1 MRIQPAT
8 NQRINREYP
17 LSGGPARVHPGQVR
31 HFVPRPQPQ
40 CHRPT
45 RMRIGPNPGAFT
57 SESQENTEDHATP

>member
-17 LSGGPARVHPGQVR
+17 LSGGPARVHPGQNR
-31 HFVPRPQPQ
+31 HAFVPRPQPQ
-40 CHRPT
+40 CSGR
-45 RMRIGPNPGAFT
+45 RGCASPNPDAFT